1 MGIIRHYTILTCFD
15 YCGFKLAG
23 TCIGASFLFLNL
35 SKNIDLPYWPPIRL
49 KVMGLACFLWGS
61 YLSLYSFKFGPW
73 VLDIIFTIVAALF
86 WLERQNPAARI
97 LSPAIILS
105 LLIRRYQNEPV
116 IIFTYV
122 ALVGFIF
129 WRCKESTRNKIPSKV
144 SFETPKRIKLTRS
157 VLRITGVTIMA
168 LILIKE
174 VVGPINN
181 VLDPQKRWE
190 FLTHHSPSFE
200 NLNNR
205 SLSPLGNQLKN
216 HVLVLAET
224 IGERAA
230 YQPQAQLKARDYIG
244 NQFIEM
250 GFKPR
255 YLEYQAK
262 GMYYVKDGA
271 PFYNVEVTLSSAENQ
286 DDGIIVVGAHY
297 DTAPGTRGADDNAS
311 GVAVL
316 IELARI
322 FKINNQKREI
332 RLVAFGTEE
341 PPAFGTQNMGS
352 FHYAQKLKNEN
363 IKVKGMISLEMLGY
377 YNPKKGSQLYPPFL
391 HLFFPNHGN
400 FIALVSNFS
409 SRSFLKSLSYKWDK
423 NSFPLVTATLPTV
436 FSGITLSDQL
446 NFWDAGFPAVM
457 LTDTSFFRNPHY
469 HQETDTPEKLNYE
482 NMALITKTLADVLT
496 NIK

>member
-1 MGIIRHYTILTCFD
+1 
-15 YCGFKLAG
+15 
-23 TCIGASFLFLNL
+23 
-35 SKNIDLPYWPPIRL
+35 
-49 KVMGLACFLWGS
+49 
-61 YLSLYSFKFGPW
+61 
-73 VLDIIFTIVAALF
+73 
-86 WLERQNPAARI
+86 
-97 LSPAIILS
+97 
-105 LLIRRYQNEPV
+105 
-116 IIFTYV
+116 
-122 ALVGFIF
+122 
-129 WRCKESTRNKIPSKV
+129 
-144 SFETPKRIKLTRS
+144 
-157 VLRITGVTIMA
+157 
-168 LILIKE
+168 
-174 VVGPINN
+174 
-181 VLDPQKRWE
+181 
-190 FLTHHSPSFE
+190 
-200 NLNNR
+200 
-205 SLSPLGNQLKN
+205 
-216 HVLVLAET
+216 
-224 IGERAA
+224 
-230 YQPQAQLKARDYIG
+230 
-244 NQFIEM
+244 M